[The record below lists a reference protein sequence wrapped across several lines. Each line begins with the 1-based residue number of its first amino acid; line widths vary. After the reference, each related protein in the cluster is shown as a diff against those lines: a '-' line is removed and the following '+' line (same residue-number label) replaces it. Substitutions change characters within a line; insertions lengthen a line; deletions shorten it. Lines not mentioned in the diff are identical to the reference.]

1 MKGKKLLFDVGVQI
15 SNLYL
20 LSTIQKK
27 KFQKIQVLN
36 NTHSTSSPKIRINV
50 IKIIPI

>member
-1 MKGKKLLFDVGVQI
+1 MKGKKVPFDVGLQI

-20 LSTIQKK
+20 LSTIQK

-36 NTHSTSSPKIRINV
+36 NTHSTSLPKIRIN
-50 IKIIPI
+50 IRKIIPI

>member
-1 MKGKKLLFDVGVQI
+1 MKGKKLPFDVGLQI

-27 KFQKIQVLN
+27 FQKIQVLN
-36 NTHSTSSPKIRINV
+36 NTQMSKI
-50 IKIIPI
+50 K